1 MPMLQTPYLCL
12 SIYGKMVSTYHLDTR
27 HYLRRMNLT
36 SPFNFIAQKL
46 LYLWIK
52 TDVILA
58 GDSQAKIDRTIY
70 VLESRAWS
78 DLLVLETECEAL
90 QLKRPLSRI
99 KHPLLK
105 NHHSVYSVAQPQPL
119 KAWLLQETKRSS
131 MLMDIYQVLVD
142 NPEVDIHFVPVVVFW
157 GRPVLKQ
164 KHWLRVLFSE
174 TWGFAGRTR
183 RFFTIL
189 MNGKS
194 TSVQFSP
201 AISFRELIDNTAEN
215 ENSVDKLQKL
225 LSERLVEI
233 KTATLGPD
241 ISHRRTLVRDL
252 LKNET
257 ISDAINDLSETD
269 NISTYDA
276 TKKANNYLNEIVAD
290 RSYITIQILQR
301 ILMAFWNKF
310 YSGIDV
316 HNSAQL
322 KELALNH
329 ELVYVPCHRSHID
342 YLLLSYVIHNEG
354 LAIPYIAAGKNLNM
368 PMIGPILRKAG
379 AFFIRRSF
387 KNNALYSTVM
397 FEYLASQLST
407 GMPIEYFIEGGRSR
421 TGRLLQPKPGMLAM
435 TIRAFLKYQKR
446 PVAFIP
452 VYIGY
457 EKMIESKSY
466 LAELKG
472 DDKKSESFFSAV
484 KSVFSLRG
492 FYGRVSTSFGQPVLL
507 NDVLTAQQTNWQS
520 QTYNDKQRPDWLR
533 QAVSQTSKQIMQGI
547 NECCAVNSI
556 NLVATALLA
565 SPNQTMDEKELIQT
579 LSYYHKLI
587 LQLNYSNL
595 ITLTDDD
602 ANKQIK
608 LAESLRLVRRR
619 KHEMGDFLYLDHA
632 HAILLTY
639 YRNNTLHLFALPS
652 IIACCFNNAKTLG
665 RENITRLIKIVYPF
679 LKTELFLHWSVDE
692 IESVVDKTLLHLSE
706 SESLT
711 YNAKTDQFS
720 KPAIGTEQLAQL
732 TTLAEIIS
740 PVLELYYMIFSLL
753 ANSGS
758 NTVSRGRLEELC
770 YLMAQRLSL
779 MYEINS
785 PDFFDK
791 KLIANF
797 IDSLITLE
805 YASLNDEGKIE
816 ISQPAVTEGR
826 KARRLLD
833 KNMQYNILQM
843 LRTTSSTDIIP

>member
-1 MPMLQTPYLCL
+1 
-12 SIYGKMVSTYHLDTR
+12 
-27 HYLRRMNLT
+27 MNLT
-36 SPFNFIAQKL
+36 SPLRFISQKL

-52 TDVILA
+52 TDVIQA
-58 GDSQAKIDRTIY
+58 ADSPPKNSKIIY

-78 DLLVLETECEAL
+78 DLLVLEKECKDL

-99 KHPLLK
+99 QHQQLK
-105 NHHSVYSVAQPQPL
+105 KRHSVYTVAQAQPL
-119 KAWLLQETKRSS
+119 KAWLQLETKRSA
-131 MLMDIYQVLVD
+131 MLSDIYQVLKENSD
-142 NPEVDIHFVPVVVFW
+142 MDIQFVPVIIFW

-189 MNGKS
+189 MNGKN
-194 TSVQFSP
+194 TILQFSP
-201 AISFRELIDNTAEN
+201 SISFRELINNTTEN
-215 ENSVDKLQKL
+215 ENSIDKLQTT

-241 ISHRRTLVRDL
+241 ISHRRTLVRKL
-252 LKNET
+252 LKNDF
-257 ISDAINDLSETD
+257 IIDAINNRSTTE

-301 ILMAFWNKF
+301 VLSAFWNKF

-316 HNSAQL
+316 HFSAQL
-322 KELALNH
+322 KQLALSH

-368 PMIGPILRKAG
+368 PVIGSVLRKAG

-407 GMPIEYFIEGGRSR
+407 AMPIEYFIEGGRSR

-435 TIRAFLKYQKR
+435 TIRAFLKYQQR
-446 PVAFIP
+446 PIAFVP

-472 DDKKSESFFSAV
+472 GDKKSETFLTSI
-484 KSVFSLRG
+484 KSVLAIRG
-492 FYGRVSTSFGQPVLL
+492 FYGRVSTSFGQPILL
-507 NDVLTAQQTNWQS
+507 NDVLTEQQENWQAEI
-520 QTYNDKQRPDWLR
+520 YDDKQRPDWLR
-533 QAVSQTSKQIMQGI
+533 LTVEQTSKKIMQGI
-547 NECCAVNSI
+547 NECCAVNAI
-556 NLVATALLA
+556 NLIATTLLA
-565 SPNQTMDEKELIQT
+565 APNQTMDETELVKT
-579 LSYYHKLI
+579 LTYYHGLI
-587 LQLNYSNL
+587 TQLNYSAFV
-595 ITLTDDD
+595 TLPENDTD
-602 ANKQIK
+602 KQIK
-608 LAESLRLVRRR
+608 LAESLGLVRRR
-619 KHEMGDFLYLDHA
+619 QHQMGDFLYLDSA

-652 IIACCFNNAKTLG
+652 IVACCFNNATTLS
-665 RENITRLIKIVYPF
+665 RENIHGQIKIVYPF
-679 LKTELFLHWSVDE
+679 LKNELFLPWPSDE
-692 IESVVDKTLLHLSE
+692 IEPIVNKILSHQVE
-706 SESLT
+706 YGLLT
-711 YNAKTDQFS
+711 YDATSKKFT
-720 KPAIGTEQLAQL
+720 KPAIGSEQLAQL
-732 TTLAEIIS
+732 STLAKIIS

-753 ANSGS
+753 ANNSS
-758 NTVSRGRLEELC
+758 PPLDRDNLEELC

-779 MYEINS
+779 MYAINS

-791 KLIANF
+791 KLITNF
-797 IDSLITLE
+797 INLLISLKH
-805 YASLNDEGKIE
+805 ASINEDNKMKLDEA
-816 ISQPAVTEGR
+816 AVTHGR
-826 KARRLLD
+826 YARRLLD

-843 LRTTSSTDIIP
+843 LHTTPPSE